1 MNQEKIGKFISIC
14 RKEKGLTQEVLAEQ
28 LGVSKNAVSKW
39 ERGICLMDMSLLKPL
54 CETLGVSI
62 NELLSGEKI
71 KEEKI
76 IEKYEENIVNTI
88 EYSNKKINKKNK
100 IIKCLIITFLTLI
113 LTLISLFIID
123 INRMRNNKP
132 VFFSTWGIKYAPPVD
147 LSEEKINRAVQN
159 YLIKLDENHRH
170 QNSKTFVSMRNYLIE
185 EKENKVILYTWV
197 LSETYYTEDNEIIQ
211 DSGYSIPH
219 KITLKKENDE
229 YIVINHQIPKDGSY
243 YEPSMKKLF
252 PRSVI
257 RKMNNVHI
265 DGTIEKLSF
274 DIENQVENYYNR

>member
-14 RKEKGLTQEVLAEQ
+14 RKEKGLTQESLAEK

-54 CETLGVSI
+54 CEILDISI

-88 EYSNKKINKKNK
+88 EYNNKKINKKNK
-100 IIKCLIITFLTLI
+100 IIRYLILMFLTLI

-132 VFFSTWGIKYAPPVD
+132 VFFSTWGFKYAPPVD
-147 LSEEKINRAVQN
+147 LSEEKIERAVQN
-159 YLIKLDENHRH
+159 YLIKLDKNNRH

-185 EKENKVILYTWV
+185 EKENEIILYTWV
-197 LSETYYTEDNEIIQ
+197 LSETYYMDNNEIIQ

-219 KITLKKENDE
+219 KITLKKENGE
-229 YIVINHQIPKDGSY
+229 YVVINHQIPKDGSY
-243 YEPSMKKLF
+243 YESSMKKLF
-252 PRSVI
+252 PHSVI
-257 RKMNNVHI
+257 RKMNRVHI
-265 DGTIEKLSF
+265 DGTIERLSF
-274 DIENQVENYYNR
+274 DIENQVKNYYDK